1 MMNARD
7 EGLPRIPL
15 SRRDRIV
22 VPRDSR
28 VRAIIGRLRTGRFT
42 RARARARAH
51 ASVGVSIFAASRIE
65 NQHRRARRMENTGKK
80 NCGVKG
86 ARALMAAGARGEVGE
101 GQRGK

>member
-42 RARARARAH
+42 RARARARTR
-51 ASVGVSIFAASRIE
+51 VCRGVDI
-65 NQHRRARRMENTGKK
+65 RR
-80 NCGVKG
+80 
-86 ARALMAAGARGEVGE
+86 
-101 GQRGK
+101 